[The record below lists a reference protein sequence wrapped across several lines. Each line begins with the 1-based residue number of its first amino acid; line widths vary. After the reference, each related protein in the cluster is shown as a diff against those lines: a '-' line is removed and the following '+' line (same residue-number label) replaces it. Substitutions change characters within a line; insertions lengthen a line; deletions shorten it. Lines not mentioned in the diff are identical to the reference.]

1 MPTNTGAA
9 GEERHDV
16 CPAQTATQH
25 APAVAVRPVHLEHV
39 LGYVEGRSQQ
49 DWSWLP
55 PWWDERPYALRSL
68 IAATGG
74 AVHAITCDAG
84 IYDLHV
90 SGKAPLA
97 TEAITRI
104 QALYA
109 IEDDARGRRPDE
121 RRQIRQ
127 TRAKP
132 LLADMKVWLEA
143 TRRRVPRRGDLA
155 AAIHYVIKR
164 WTALTRYVDDREQVS
179 FGGYVSAICELH
191 QRSPRLVSDCRPA
204 HEWVDHSRR

>member
-1 MPTNTGAA
+1 
-9 GEERHDV
+9 E
-16 CPAQTATQH
+16 
-25 APAVAVRPVHLEHV
+25 VR
-39 LGYVEGRSQQ
+39 
-49 DWSWLP
+49 LP
-55 PWWDERPYALRSL
+55 PTAVSPERDLRAGGRRTEAFDLGRLGRTMRSTAASTGRCTRAARDGRRPGACRRYAGAGAGTWRGQDQAGSSVGLSARR
-68 IAATGG
+68 AAVCW
-74 AVHAITCDAG
+74 AHARREF
-84 IYDLHV
+84 YDLHV

-143 TRRRVPRRGDLA
+143 TLRRVPRRGDLA

-164 WTALTRYVDDREQVS
+164 WTALT
-179 FGGYVSAICELH
+179 
-191 QRSPRLVSDCRPA
+191 
-204 HEWVDHSRR
+204 